1 MPLSILLKSAAG
13 TCPFCRQKAGILS
26 REHPECRRAHQAG
39 WHEMVQLAAQ
49 AAGSPDFD
57 ESHLR
62 LTLSAVAKIS
72 YGNEDTVNQA
82 LEEGW
87 KQGVAHSMADG
98 IITQDEEARLRE
110 FRDQLALGSDT
121 ADSGAMTHLDRASQD
136 RLMLDARLAAI
147 AVFDGGAHLQS
158 LTETLKQSSL
168 YKDEQSMLL
177 VQAWEAAIEGALE
190 DGLFTLDE
198 ENALTRYI
206 NHFNL
211 SQSQLDAHGVH
222 TSLIKAAVLREI
234 AEGVVPDRQQLNR
247 NVPFNLMKSEN
258 LVWVMD
264 DVDYIETVVRRER
277 RSSSHGLT
285 IRIAR
290 GVYYRP
296 CAFRSR
302 AIEWEETVHQDT
314 GLLGFTTKHVYFS
327 GPKKKFRVR
336 YNKIVNFEPYDD
348 GFGIMKDNLTAKP
361 QAFKTGDGWFSYNL
375 AVNLGQME

>member
-1 MPLSILLKSAAG
+1 MPLSNILKSAAG
-13 TCPFCRQKAGILS
+13 TCSYCRQKAGILS
-26 REHPECRRAHQAG
+26 RGHPECRRAHQAG

-57 ESHLR
+57 EGHLR

-87 KQGVAHSMADG
+87 KKGADHSMADG

-110 FRDQLALGSDT
+110 FRDQLALACDT
-121 ADSGAMTHLDRASQD
+121 ADAAAMGQLDRASQEQ
-136 RLMLDARLAAI
+136 LMLDARLAAI
-147 AVFDGGAHLQS
+147 AVFDGGAHLDN
-158 LTETLKQSSL
+158 LTETLRQSNLSQ
-168 YKDEQSMLL
+168 DEQTMLL
-177 VQAWEAAIEGALE
+177 VQAWEAAVEEALE

-198 ENALTRYI
+198 ENALNRYI
-206 NHFNL
+206 EHFNL

-222 TSLIKAAVLREI
+222 TSLIKAAVLRKI
-234 AEGVVPDRQQLNR
+234 AEGVVPDRQQLSGH
-247 NVPFNLMKSEN
+247 VPFNLMKSQK

-277 RSSSHGLT
+277 RGSSHGLSV
-285 IRIAR
+285 RIAQ

-296 CAFRSR
+296 SAFRSR

-314 GLLGFTTKHVYFS
+314 GLLGFTTKHIYFS
-327 GPKKKFRVR
+327 GLKKKFRVR
-336 YNKIVNFEPYDD
+336 YDKIVDLEPYDD
-348 GFGIMKDNLTAKP
+348 GFGIMKDNQTAKP
-361 QAFKTGDGWFSYNL
+361 QAFRTGDGWFSYNL
-375 AVNLGQME
+375 VANLAQM